1 MPTYSLPVGI
11 DSFEKIRSGG
21 YYYVDKTGFIIEL
34 MQKIFEVNL
43 ITRPRRFGKTLL
55 MNMLSEFFD
64 IRKDSGALFEGLE
77 ISKNKQLCC
86 IWQNQWPVLFL
97 TLKSVEGLKFDSA
110 YGMLEAVIS
119 ELCVEH
125 FYLAESQVVNP
136 VHREIFL
143 RLAKKTASEEE
154 IKNSLYTIMAMM
166 QTHYGKR
173 VILLVDEYDVPL
185 AKASENG
192 YYKQMLD
199 VIRGILGQVLKGNSS
214 LKFSVVTGCLRIAK
228 ESIFT
233 GTNNF
238 VSDTISGR
246 RFERYFGFTEKE
258 VRELLENT
266 GFSEYKNEVKLWY
279 DGYLFGREKIY
290 CPWDVL
296 NYINSL
302 QDNPDAKPENY
313 WKNTSHNGIIRSFID
328 RTDLAVNEKFEV
340 LLAGGIIRERIE
352 EDLTYDVLHSSEEN
366 LWSILYLTG
375 YLTQEEASEEAVD
388 AALVALKIPNREIR
402 SIFTDTVAR
411 WFQDTVMGMDRRS
424 LFVAFW
430 NGDVEKITEQISDL
444 LFQTISYHDYKES
457 YYHAFLAG
465 IFVGAGY
472 GVESNYEHGAG
483 RPDIAITDKKS
494 RKAIVIEVK
503 HSQRASGM
511 LKDCSAALQQIRTRS
526 YADDFLADGYRAVW
540 CYGAAFYGKSCL
552 IQCECIQNNKN
563 MSALKI

>member
-1 MPTYSLPVGI
+1 
-11 DSFEKIRSGG
+11 
-21 YYYVDKTGFIIEL
+21 

-64 IRKDSGALFEGLE
+64 IRKDSRALFEGLE

-199 VIRGILGQVLKGNSS
+199 VIRGILGRVLKGNSS
-214 LKFSVVTGCLRIAK
+214 LEFSVVTGCLRIAK

-266 GFSEYKNEVKLWY
+266 RFSEYKNEVKLWY

-352 EDLTYDVLHSSEEN
+352 EDLTYDVLHSSEE
-366 LWSILYLTG
+366 TCG
-375 YLTQEEASEEAVD
+375 
-388 AALVALKIPNREIR
+388 
-402 SIFTDTVAR
+402 
-411 WFQDTVMGMDRRS
+411 
-424 LFVAFW
+424 
-430 NGDVEKITEQISDL
+430 
-444 LFQTISYHDYKES
+444 
-457 YYHAFLAG
+457 
-465 IFVGAGY
+465 
-472 GVESNYEHGAG
+472 
-483 RPDIAITDKKS
+483 
-494 RKAIVIEVK
+494 
-503 HSQRASGM
+503 
-511 LKDCSAALQQIRTRS
+511 
-526 YADDFLADGYRAVW
+526 
-540 CYGAAFYGKSCL
+540 AFY
-552 IQCECIQNNKN
+552 I
-563 MSALKI
+563 